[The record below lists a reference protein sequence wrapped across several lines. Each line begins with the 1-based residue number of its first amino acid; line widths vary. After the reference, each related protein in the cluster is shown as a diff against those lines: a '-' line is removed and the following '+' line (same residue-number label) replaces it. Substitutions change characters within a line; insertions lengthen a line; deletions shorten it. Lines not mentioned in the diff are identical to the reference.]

1 MTPMFNHPF
10 NAGTPELD
18 YGDEAIA
25 LADQVRMGNV
35 EARERMILGYT
46 ALVMHKVDSWLSV
59 FPTLTYLRDDMVS
72 EGFCAVTKAINK
84 IAEGDLPETNNPTGY
99 VSVAIHNGI
108 SNFAMDEA
116 IIRVPRSVEP
126 DQRASVSARV
136 FAGLDSDM
144 AATMDHEELVDLKDM
159 LDSLCQTEYDRAIMD
174 LRTRGYTDAE
184 VASELGLPPTTV
196 YMLRRE
202 LYERFQERT
211 Q

>member
-1 MTPMFNHPF
+1 MFNHLFDANVPRV
-10 NAGTPELD
+10 D

-35 EARERMILGYT
+35 EARERLILGYT
-46 ALVMHKVDSWLSV
+46 ALVIHKVDSWLSV
-59 FPTLTYLRDDMVS
+59 FPTLTYLEDDMRS
-72 EGFCAVTKAINK
+72 EGFLAVTKAVNK

-99 VSVAIHNGI
+99 VSVAIHNRI
-108 SNFAMDEA
+108 SNHVMDEA
-116 IIRVPRSVEP
+116 TIRVPRSVAP

-136 FAGLDSDM
+136 FEGLESDM
-144 AATMDHEELVDLKDM
+144 AATMDHEELVDTKDI
-159 LDSLCQTEYDRAIMD
+159 LDSLCQTEYDSAIMD

-184 VASELGLPPTTV
+184 VATQLGLPPTTV

-202 LYERFQERT
+202 LYERFQQTENT

>member
-1 MTPMFNHPF
+1 MFNHPF
-10 NAGTPELD
+10 NADTPTLD
-18 YGDEAIA
+18 YGDEAVA

-59 FPTLTYLRDDMVS
+59 FPTLAYLCDDMVS
-72 EGFCAVTKAINK
+72 EGFYAVTKAINK

-116 IIRVPRSVEP
+116 TIRVPRSVAP
-126 DQRASVSARV
+126 DQRASVSVRV
-136 FAGLDSDM
+136 FEGLETDM
-144 AATMDHEELVDLKDM
+144 AAMMDHEELVDLKDI
-159 LDSLCQTEYDRAIMD
+159 LDSLCLTEYDSAIMD

-202 LYERFQERT
+202 LYERFQQTET
-211 Q
+211 AQ

>member
-1 MTPMFNHPF
+1 MFNHPF
-10 NAGTPELD
+10 DPNCPALD

-25 LADQVRMGNV
+25 LADQVRMGNA
-35 EARERMILGYT
+35 EAREHMILGYT
-46 ALVMHKVDSWLSV
+46 KLVMHKVESWLSV
-59 FPTLTYLRDDMVS
+59 FPTLEYLSDDMVS
-72 EGFCAVTKAINK
+72 EGLLAVTKAVNK

-116 IIRVPRSVEP
+116 TIRVPRSVAP

-136 FAGLDSDM
+136 FEGLETDM
-144 AATMDHEELVDLKDM
+144 AATMDHEELVDTKDI

-174 LRTRGYTDAE
+174 LRARGYTDAE
-184 VASELGLPPTTV
+184 VASQLGIPPTTV

-202 LYERFQERT
+202 LYERFVITENQ
-211 Q
+211 